1 MDNYKTFY
9 KDLLG
14 FYPYDYQIKVA
25 QYLLEGKNV
34 ILSIPTGA
42 GKTLASVMPFLYAI
56 QNGINAFPQ
65 KMIYS
70 LPLRTL
76 ANSIYSDL
84 RGIFN
89 QDKVKS
95 KYPLLHDLIS
105 LQTGEYSEDPLFE
118 KRMVFSTIDQ
128 TLSNFL
134 CFPLPL
140 SKRQANINAGSLIGS
155 YLIFDEFH
163 LLDPK
168 LSMATTLGMLRILK
182 NMCRVCIMTATLTDD
197 YIKFLQDEF
206 GFVKV
211 SLDDF
216 PEDVIKIKS
225 LLPAKDKSIKKS
237 VSIADKTINA
247 DDILDK
253 HKNKTIVICNRVETA
268 QKIYFEL
275 KSKKENSTTLYS
287 TTLLCIHSRF
297 FDSDRKNKEL
307 LIKKYFGKD
316 SSQKNVILV
325 STQVIEAGMD
335 ISCDVMHTEISPI
348 NSFLQRAG
356 RCARFAS
363 EYGDVYV
370 YDVLNLDEKN
380 LINEDGQN
388 DLDKNEI
395 RKLNNK
401 YLPYSKYL
409 CLCTINEL
417 KEVHSLN
424 EVVATELVNKVLK
437 EDEQQKVGNITEKQF
452 NLEIIRKSWNDCEK
466 KHYRETIR
474 DIQSIDIVLFNIE
487 ENEDKKLTPWLYET
501 ISVYK
506 WSFIGWANK
515 MVENKIDDDDWI
527 FAKAEQAND
536 SQYDSDWQDKE
547 SYFLRRLQINE
558 IKEDKYND
566 AIFVDNRYFDYNEAG
581 FIVARNENG
590 YTSPMKEKK
599 DDIEESFIYKKDTFY
614 QHNKA
619 LLNCFETEFKPYL
632 NFTFSELNKYWGENV
647 DWEKIIKLTI
657 CLHDYGKLN
666 VTWQK
671 SMLKFERNK
680 LKNPKYFEVL
690 AHTDYVENVDKE
702 LAKECGVKNK
712 PAHAGIG
719 AMQAYD
725 IIYDEYSENEQL
737 ARTVS
742 NAILKHHSVESKTF
756 CDFKITDVCIKEM
769 NKLLVEQGLNY
780 SLFTQERGAIL
791 DMPNTDKEWI
801 LYLFL
806 VRILRMCDQ
815 KATESIEKYYKDE
828 QI

>member
-1 MDNYKTFY
+1 
-9 KDLLG
+9 
-14 FYPYDYQIKVA
+14 
-25 QYLLEGKNV
+25 
-34 ILSIPTGA
+34 
-42 GKTLASVMPFLYAI
+42 
-56 QNGINAFPQ
+56 
-65 KMIYS
+65 
-70 LPLRTL
+70 
-76 ANSIYSDL
+76 
-84 RGIFN
+84 
-89 QDKVKS
+89 
-95 KYPLLHDLIS
+95 
-105 LQTGEYSEDPLFE
+105 
-118 KRMVFSTIDQ
+118 
-128 TLSNFL
+128 
-134 CFPLPL
+134 
-140 SKRQANINAGSLIGS
+140 
-155 YLIFDEFH
+155 
-163 LLDPK
+163 
-168 LSMATTLGMLRILK
+168 
-182 NMCRVCIMTATLTDD
+182 
-197 YIKFLQDEF
+197 
-206 GFVKV
+206 
-211 SLDDF
+211 
-216 PEDVIKIKS
+216 
-225 LLPAKDKSIKKS
+225 
-237 VSIADKTINA
+237 
-247 DDILDK
+247 
-253 HKNKTIVICNRVETA
+253 
-268 QKIYFEL
+268 
-275 KSKKENSTTLYS
+275 
-287 TTLLCIHSRF
+287 
-297 FDSDRKNKEL
+297 
-307 LIKKYFGKD
+307 
-316 SSQKNVILV
+316 
-325 STQVIEAGMD
+325 MD

-401 YLPYSKYL
+401 YLPYSNYL

-474 DIQSIDIVLFNIE
+474 DIQSIEIVLFNIE
-487 ENEDKKLTPWLYET
+487 ENENKKLTPWLYET

-506 WSFIGWANK
+506 WSFIGWATK
-515 MVENKIDDDDWI
+515 MLYNKIDEDDWV

-536 SQYDSDWQDKE
+536 SQFDSDWQDKE

-599 DDIEESFIYKKDTFY
+599 EDIEESFIYKKDTFY

-680 LKNPKYFEVL
+680 LKKPKYFEVL

-769 NKLLVEQGLNY
+769 NKLLVEQGINY
-780 SLFTQERGAIL
+780 SLLTQERGAIL